1 MPGPGSP
8 PLRRSECP
16 GVVLDMQPGALVLAH
31 YRTSQ
36 LRLWCRFA
44 FFFLRLPSLI
54 IVMRPATLLGLR
66 GGTVV
71 RSPVVVWQLLPTDQ
85 PDVIHAQPI
94 CSISGVVQGLGVVG
108 KVSLDVVC
116 RRVHI

>member
-1 MPGPGSP
+1 MSIKITLVHARIDQLHYLIAICCLADDGYAIDSRPMRSRCQSRLSQRQP
-8 PLRRSECP
+8 PR
-16 GVVLDMQPGALVLAH
+16 ALAQ
-31 YRTSQ
+31 RMS
-36 LRLWCRFA
+36 
-44 FFFLRLPSLI
+44 I
-54 IVMRPATLLGLR
+54 LR
-66 GGTVV
+66 GGIVV